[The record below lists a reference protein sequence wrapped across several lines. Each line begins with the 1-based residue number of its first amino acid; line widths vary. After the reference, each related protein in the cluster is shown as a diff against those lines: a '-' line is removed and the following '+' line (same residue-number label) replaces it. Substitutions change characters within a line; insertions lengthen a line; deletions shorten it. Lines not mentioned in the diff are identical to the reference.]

1 MQIYVDAD
9 ACPVKSIIE
18 QVAREHSIPVTMVI
32 DTSHQLKSDYSEIM
46 QVSQGKDSVDL
57 VLINHAKKGDIVVTQ
72 DYGVASLALGKG
84 CKAIHQSGMI
94 YTNDNID
101 MLLMERHVSAKS
113 RRTSKHHQGKI
124 KKRTP
129 EDDARFEEQFRLLIK
144 SC

>member
-18 QVAREHSIPVTMVI
+18 QVARENSIPVIMVI
-32 DTSHQLKSDYSEIM
+32 DTSHQLTSNYSKIL

-84 CKAIHQSGMI
+84 CKAIHQSGLI

-101 MLLMERHVSAKS
+101 QLLMERHMSAKS
-113 RRTSKHHQGKI
+113 RRNNKHHHGKI
-124 KKRTP
+124 KKRTS
-129 EDDARFEEQFRLLIK
+129 EDDVRFEEQFRILIRR
-144 SC
+144 

>member
-18 QVAREHSIPVTMVI
+18 QVARENSIPVIMVI
-32 DTSHQLKSDYSEIM
+32 DTSHELTSSYSKIL

-57 VLINHAKKGDIVVTQ
+57 VLINHAKKDDIVVTQ

-84 CKAIHQSGMI
+84 CKAIHQSGLI

-101 MLLMERHVSAKS
+101 QLLMERHMSAKS
-113 RRTSKHHQGKI
+113 RRTSKHHRGKI
-124 KKRTP
+124 KKRTS
-129 EDDARFEEQFRLLIK
+129 EDDVRFEEQFRLLIRR
-144 SC
+144 

>member
-18 QVAREHSIPVTMVI
+18 QVARENSIPVIMVI
-32 DTSHQLKSDYSEIM
+32 DTSHELTSSYSKIL

-57 VLINHAKKGDIVVTQ
+57 VLINHAKKDDIVVTQ

-84 CKAIHQSGMI
+84 CKAIHQSGLI

-101 MLLMERHVSAKS
+101 QLLMERHMSAKS
-113 RRTSKHHQGKI
+113 RRTSKHHHGKI
-124 KKRTP
+124 KKRTS
-129 EDDARFEEQFRLLIK
+129 EDDVRFEEQFRLLIRR
-144 SC
+144 